1 MTALQTGGARCRAT
15 GPAWALADVLAVG
28 CGGVATVPATTSA
41 EDVARLVALGVAVV
55 LSCWVTVATWEAA

>member
-1 MTALQTGGARCRAT
+1 MKARAT

-28 CGGVATVPATTSA
+28 CGGVATVPASTSA

-55 LSCWVTVATWEAA
+55 VSVWVMVATWTSDA

>member
-1 MTALQTGGARCRAT
+1 MKARAT

-55 LSCWVTVATWEAA
+55 VSVWVQVATWEAA